1 VVSELQA
8 AVRDISDR
16 KRLHQELE
24 RLAQQDAL
32 TGLSNRRRF
41 EQEVESEMARSRRQ
55 LAPGALLLIDLDHFK
70 SVNDS
75 LGHLAGDKVLKQIAE
90 ILDERLRESDS
101 LARLGGDEFAILL
114 PDTGLREARLVAESL
129 TKAIREGT
137 ADGSVASVTASIG
150 VALFDGDP
158 RLDVPTVIAEADLA
172 MYAAKDDGRDRV
184 RVFDIGR
191 DASVPPTP
199 QDAE

>member
-1 VVSELQA
+1 
-8 AVRDISDR
+8 
-16 KRLHQELE
+16 
-24 RLAQQDAL
+24 
-32 TGLSNRRRF
+32 
-41 EQEVESEMARSRRQ
+41 M
-55 LAPGALLLIDLDHFK
+55 
-70 SVNDS
+70 
-75 LGHLAGDKVLKQIAE
+75 
-90 ILDERLRESDS
+90 
-101 LARLGGDEFAILL
+101 
-114 PDTGLREARLVAESL
+114 AESL

-137 ADGSVASVTASIG
+137 GDESVASVTASVG

-191 DASVPPTP
+191 DASVAPAP